1 MLAVMTR
8 LVVSCTILGIGVGL
22 LLTAALGA
30 DGYSTMISGI
40 SLALELDFWIVNLAV
55 GVVLVSL
62 AWAGGLTP
70 GVGTAVQPLVVGL
83 VVSGVLAVLEEP
95 GQWWARA
102 LLLVVALP
110 VLAVGI
116 AGYLAEDAGAGP
128 AEAPALALDPRVPFR
143 WGYGLFLGAGAV
155 VGYACGAAVGPGTL
169 LAIVVL
175 GPLVDWVSSRAR
187 SRGSARDHARR
198 SSG

>member
-1 MLAVMTR
+1 MLAVMSR

-22 LLTAALGA
+22 LLTAALGS

-40 SLALELDFWIVNLAV
+40 SLALGVEFWIVNLVA
-55 GVVLVSL
+55 GIVLVGL

-70 GVGTAVQPLVVGL
+70 GIGTVVQPLVVGV

-95 GQWWARA
+95 DQWWGRA

-110 VLAVGI
+110 VLAVGV

-128 AEAPALALDPRVPFR
+128 AEAPALALDPPLPFR
-143 WGYGLFLGAGAV
+143 WGYGLLLGAGAV

-175 GPLVDWVSSRAR
+175 GPLVDWISSRAF
-187 SRGSARDHARR
+187 SRGPARDHARR
-198 SSG
+198 SGA